1 MMKTCFT
8 HARIVLADTIIED
21 GAVLIEDGNITAL
34 DPESLNGAQE
44 INLHGKTLMPGMIDL
59 HCDALEKE
67 VEPRPNV
74 HFPLDF
80 ACAQADKRNAA
91 AGITTVYHA
100 LSFAH
105 EELGVR
111 NNDFAAQ
118 IARSVHA
125 WHPHGLVD
133 NRVHCRYEITDETG
147 LPVLKQ
153 LLAEGAMHLI
163 SMMDH
168 TPGQGQ
174 FKDMAAYRDFL
185 TRTYKKTADEVEVIV
200 ERKLFSASG
209 AYARMEELA
218 LAAHAAGI
226 SVASHDDDSR
236 ERVETMTRIGADIS
250 EFPISLEAAQAAK
263 AAGMSTIFGAPNILR
278 GKSQSGSMKAIDAI
292 HAGLADCL
300 CADYAPASLIVSIFQ
315 IPKMSDLDLAAA
327 IRLVTINPARA
338 ARLEDRGEISVG
350 KRADLIAVGMPG
362 NLPQVTDV
370 WRNGNKVY
378 HAGYDHG

>member
-1 MMKTCFT
+1 MKTCLT
-8 HARIVLADTIIED
+8 HARIVLADSIIED
-21 GAVLIEDGNITAL
+21 GAVLIEDGKIVAIN
-34 DPESLNGAQE
+34 PESVSDADMIDLK
-44 INLHGKTLMPGMIDL
+44 GKTLMPGMIDL

-80 ACAQADKRNAA
+80 ACAQADKRNTA

-111 NNDFAAQ
+111 NNDMAASV
-118 IARSVHA
+118 ARAVHK
-125 WHPHGLVD
+125 WQPHALVD

-153 LLAEGAMHLI
+153 LLEDGAMHLV

-174 FKDMAAYRDFL
+174 FKDMAAYRDYL
-185 TRTYKKTADEVEVIV
+185 MRTYKKTADEVEVIV
-200 ERKLFSASG
+200 ERKVDAASSAFV
-209 AYARMEELA
+209 RMEELA

-236 ERVETMTRIGADIS
+236 ERVAIMTGIGADIS
-250 EFPISLEAAQAAK
+250 EFPISLEAARAAK
-263 AAGMSTIFGAPNILR
+263 QSGMSTIFGAPNILR

-292 HAGLADCL
+292 HEEVADCL
-300 CADYAPASLIVSIFQ
+300 CADYSPASLIVSVFRV
-315 IPKMSDLDLAAA
+315 PELSDLDLPGA
-327 IRLVTINPARA
+327 IRLVTKNPAHA
-338 ARLEDRGEISVG
+338 ARLDDRGEIAVG
-350 KRADLIAVGMPG
+350 KRADLIAVALPG
-362 NLPQVTDV
+362 GLPQVTDV
-370 WRNGNKVY
+370 WSNGINVY
-378 HAGYDHG
+378 QVQYDHG